1 MIGGFGR
8 VEVLMF
14 DVLYRTGDGL
24 TYYVQLYDLVKNGEA
39 SEEQIQLLNA
49 LQEIER
55 GIVENND
62 LQFKRDEF
70 EDEVIDDVAFSRL
83 YVMLKNIME
92 LFDTYALE
100 RGIPATL

>member
-1 MIGGFGR
+1 M
-8 VEVLMF
+8 LMF

-24 TYYVQLYDLVKNGEA
+24 TDYVQLYDLVKNGEA

-92 LFDTYALE
+92 LNY
-100 RGIPATL
+100 GQYVVSPQ